1 VFFQVVDSDVDL
13 RTDLDRAFPAFVRRH
28 QDAVFSV
35 ALGMTGSRHDAEEAA
50 QEAFAR
56 AYRALAGYDAGRRAA
71 LLERPWLATITLN
84 VCRNLARQRARRL
97 ATLPLH
103 TLDGQDGAGPLVDD
117 RPGPDEVASRDWWA
131 DQVRRLPERYRAAL
145 VLRHVH
151 GLSYDEAAEALG
163 RPAGTVKAQVHRAVA
178 LLRAAV
184 ERAAGEEDE
193 A

>member
-1 VFFQVVDSDVDL
+1 MFSSVVDADA
-13 RTDLDRAFPAFVRRH
+13 DLDQAFPGFVRRH

-50 QEAFAR
+50 QEAFVR
-56 AYRALAGYDAGRRAA
+56 AYRALAGYDAQRRAA

-97 ATLPLH
+97 ATLPLDA
-103 TLDGQDGAGPLVDD
+103 LDGRDGPGVDGH
-117 RPGPDEVASRDWWA
+117 PGPDAVAARAWWA

-151 GLSYDEAAEALG
+151 GLTYDEAAEVLG
-163 RPAGTVKAQVHRAVA
+163 RPPGTVKAQVHRAVA
-178 LLRAAV
+178 MLRAAV
-184 ERAAGEEDE
+184 ERAAAEDAEEE
-193 A
+193 E